1 MSKIKEKKEDRVI
14 KERKSSKREKVCNSK
29 RGINV
34 EMLREQL
41 VADRVIGLKE
51 LRDNISNVF
60 ESVVKNYQ
68 DVVVGNAKKGGE
80 TVSIIAT
87 GLLTELLEPYKF
99 NTIIQYD
106 EATNQY
112 EVIIDEINAAGSG
125 ETKEEA
131 IEITLDN
138 VLALA
143 EDYFEDIELYMRI
156 DTQRKYYPY
165 FMKIKHC
172 KDREELAKVLNLT

>member
-1 MSKIKEKKEDRVI
+1 M
-14 KERKSSKREKVCNSK
+14 
-29 RGINV
+29 
-34 EMLREQL
+34 
-41 VADRVIGLKE
+41 
-51 LRDNISNVF
+51 
-60 ESVVKNYQ
+60 
-68 DVVVGNAKKGGE
+68 
-80 TVSIIAT
+80 
-87 GLLTELLEPYKF
+87 TELLEPYKF

-156 DTQRKYYPY
+156 ETQRKYYPY